1 MNPKS
6 YSPLGADMAYDDPD
20 VKSIIKEYGIYTL
33 IACIVMMLILGV
45 VFSLYPFIVNN

>member
-6 YSPLGADMAYDDPD
+6 YSPLGADVAYEEPD
-20 VKSIIKEYGIYTL
+20 VKSIIKEYGICTL
-33 IACIVMMLILGV
+33 ISCAVMMLILGV